1 MSTGQS
7 AHESDDRSADQS
19 AERAL
24 PLGGLRVIDC
34 ATLLAGPII
43 AMLLGDFGAEVVK
56 VEHPRGDPLRG
67 HGHQKGGVGLLWKMV
82 SRNKK
87 AVTLS
92 LSTPAGAEI
101 FKRLV
106 AAADVVVENFR
117 PGTMERWGLGW
128 EVLHALNPRLIM
140 VRVTGFGQE
149 GPYAQRAGFGTLAE
163 AMSGFA
169 HITGEP
175 DGPPQLPPFG
185 LADGICALTGFGATL
200 TALYHRDLRG
210 GEGQMI
216 DLAIYEPILSILGAQ
231 VTVYD
236 QLGVIQ
242 QRTGNRSPNVAP
254 RNMYRTKDGRWMAV
268 STSADTVAERVM
280 RLVGHPEVVDQ
291 PWFKTAKGRAEH
303 VDELDL
309 KVAAW
314 IAARPMD
321 EVLRAFEEAQ
331 AAIAPVYDA
340 SHVVADPHFQH
351 RQTII
356 SVDDA
361 ELGPLKMQNVIA
373 RLSATPGRI
382 RWAGPPLGAHTAEV
396 LGVLGYTPADLAR
409 LRDDGVI

>member
-1 MSTGQS
+1 MST
-7 AHESDDRSADQS
+7 DRP
-19 AERAL
+19 L
-24 PLGGLRVIDC
+24 PLSGLRVIDC

-56 VEHPRGDPLRG
+56 IEHPRGDPLRG
-67 HGHQKGGVGLLWKMV
+67 HGHQKNGVGLLWKVV

-87 AVTLS
+87 AITLN

-101 FKRLV
+101 FKRL
-106 AAADVVVENFR
+106 AATADVVIENFR

-128 EVLHALNPRLIM
+128 EVLHALNPRLVM
-140 VRVTGFGQE
+140 VRVTGFGQD

-163 AMSGFA
+163 AMSGLA

-185 LADGICALTGFGATL
+185 LADGICALTGFGTTL

-210 GEGQMI
+210 GQGQMI
-216 DLAIYEPILSILGAQ
+216 DLAIYEPILTVLGAQ

-236 QLGVIQ
+236 QLGFIQ

-254 RNMYRTKDGRWMAV
+254 RNMYRTKDGRWVAI

-280 RLVGHPEVVDQ
+280 RLVGRADLIDQ

-303 VDELDL
+303 VDEVDPP
-309 KVAAW
+309 VAAW
-314 IAARPMD
+314 IAAHTLD
-321 EVLRAFEEAQ
+321 EALEAFNKAE

-340 SHVVADPHFQH
+340 AHVLADPHFQH

-396 LGVLGYTPADLAR
+396 LGALGYTAADLAR
-409 LRDDGVI
+409 LRAEGVV